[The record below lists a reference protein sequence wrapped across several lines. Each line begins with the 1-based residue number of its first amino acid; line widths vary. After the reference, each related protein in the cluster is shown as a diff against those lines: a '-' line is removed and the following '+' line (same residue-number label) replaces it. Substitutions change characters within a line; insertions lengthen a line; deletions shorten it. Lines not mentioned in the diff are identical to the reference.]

1 MDDVWL
7 LAASFMSSPVY
18 LAVLGQSIA
27 TGTRLLESRREFRS
41 SLLSEIG
48 ISGPDRTF
56 AEHGHLLA
64 M

>member
-18 LAVLGQSIA
+18 LAVLGRSIA
-27 TGTRLLESRREFRS
+27 TGTRLLEVAAIRS